1 MPFGLAALA
10 AVLRH
15 TAGVNEACGPVKLR
29 SARPRSLLLRGAAA
43 VIVATAVFRRTG
55 HKYRDRSDRCVL
67 ADLKPALENL
77 RLAAAALDAM
87 PIDDAGFTAQ
97 LASSGHGAGVA

>member
-1 MPFGLAALA
+1 MRAGEAALGA
-10 AVLRH
+10 PAEP
-15 TAGVNEACGPVKLR
+15 A
-29 SARPRSLLLRGAAA
+29 LRGAAT
-43 VIVATAVFRRTG
+43 VNVSTAMFRRTG
-55 HKYRDRSDRCVL
+55 HEYRDRSDRCVL
-67 ADLKPALENL
+67 ADLKPALESL